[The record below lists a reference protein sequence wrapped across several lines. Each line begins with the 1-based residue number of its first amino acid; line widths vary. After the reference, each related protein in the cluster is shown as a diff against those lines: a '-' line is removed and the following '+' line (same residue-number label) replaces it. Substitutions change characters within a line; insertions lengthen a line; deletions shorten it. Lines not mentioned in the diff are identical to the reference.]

1 MSSSCQTQA
10 WCPNS
15 SSESWST
22 ELEAERGSPG
32 AQQLLMSTLHSAAG
46 WTPSWGRQVECAPVL
61 LSQSETGYLA
71 MLLWLLSTG

>member
-15 SSESWST
+15 SSDSWST

-32 AQQLLMSTLHSAAG
+32 AQHLLISTLHSAAG
-46 WTPSWGRQVECAPVL
+46 WTPSWGMQVECVPIL
-61 LSQSETGYLA
+61 LSQSGVGYLA
-71 MLLWLLSTG
+71 MLLWLLPTG